1 MFGLRVHARASRCG
15 LVFEYILYFI
25 FLGPRRLFS
34 SLFTNAAKNCLLKKV
49 LLVGK
54 KLSHGQIK

>member
-1 MFGLRVHARASRCG
+1 MWFGFRIH
-15 LVFEYILYFI
+15 FILHF
-25 FLGPRRLFS
+25 FWPRRLFS